1 MLPWSKSCS
10 LLLMYIQYD
19 LRKQKRRGDKT
30 SLTRMIFRCSM
41 INQDVSRAI
50 REMKCSWKETPA
62 DYHGEIT
69 STAILRKEFVIR
81 GNVGICFVTKFI
93 PQKSAAEL
101 ANIYKQKDFA
111 YNSKLLSFSL
121 FSSCLYFLSS
131 PTLRNDGIKAGR
143 TRRPKRVG
151 GAQSGASTSEDCVGR
166 SHLCFW
172 HSESKHE
179 LQNFA
184 DASEYFNANSDVP
197 IPIFDLP
204 RICA

>member
-1 MLPWSKSCS
+1 ML
-10 LLLMYIQYD
+10 
-19 LRKQKRRGDKT
+19 
-30 SLTRMIFRCSM
+30 
-41 INQDVSRAI
+41 
-50 REMKCSWKETPA
+50 MKGNSATPA

-69 STAILRKEFVIR
+69 STAILRKDFVIR
-81 GNVGICFVTKFI
+81 GNGGICFVTIFI

-111 YNSKLLSFSL
+111 YNSKLLPFSL

-131 PTLRNDGIKAGR
+131 PTLRNHGIKAGR

-151 GAQSGASTSEDCVGR
+151 GAQSGASTSEDFVRR
-166 SHLCFW
+166 SHLCFS
-172 HSESKHE
+172 HSESMHE

-197 IPIFDLP
+197 IPIFDLC
-204 RICA
+204 RGFVHRRGHSSNDAYSH